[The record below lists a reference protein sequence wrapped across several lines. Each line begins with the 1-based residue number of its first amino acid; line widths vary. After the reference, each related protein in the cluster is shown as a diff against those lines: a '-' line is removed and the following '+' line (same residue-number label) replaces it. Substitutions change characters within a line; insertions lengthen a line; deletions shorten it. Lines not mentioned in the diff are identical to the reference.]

1 MLEKEGIQKRLTKSF
16 RLVAIIG
23 AVAAALGAIMLLVT
37 MTQYKSALVNY
48 GFSQGD
54 IGKAMVVFAETRS
67 ATRGIVGY
75 DDDSMVDAMME
86 LHDTKKEAFIEY
98 WAVIEETIVKDSERQ
113 VYDAINEK
121 LDAYWPVEQK
131 AIDIG
136 ATTDQALSAQAQA
149 MMTDEV
155 SPQYDEIYELMK
167 ELMNANVNEGNRLE
181 KNLQIVSFVFLIVM
195 VVIIIGA
202 IVISARMGAQIASG
216 IAGPLKDLEDRL
228 KTFAQGNLHDPFPE
242 VKTQDE
248 VASMI
253 DTAKEMATTLNTV
266 INDAGDLMGEMAKG
280 NYDISSTCKSS
291 YVGDFEKLLAAMR
304 DMRNAMITTINQIS
318 EASSQVS
325 AGASNLAESSQS
337 MAEGATDQAG
347 AVEELQATITNIT
360 SNIEQAADQAEVAY
374 NEAKKYAEEAAGSS
388 VEMKAMVDAMA
399 RIDETSNKI
408 GNIISEI
415 EDIAS
420 QTNLLSLNATIE
432 AARAGEA
439 GRGFAVVADQIRQ
452 LAEQTTKSAV
462 DTRELIEGA
471 LSEVQDGNKAA
482 ARVSESIEHVVEG
495 IQEIAESSKTV
506 SDVARGQATAIEQ
519 AEQGVNQISE
529 VVQSNSAAAQESSAT
544 SEELSAQAISLDEL
558 VGKFVLPN

>member
-98 WAVIEETIVKDSERQ
+98 WAIIEETIVKDSERQ

-136 ATTDQALSAQAQA
+136 ATTDQTLSTQAQA

-181 KNLQIVSFVFLIVM
+181 KTLQILSFIFLIVM
-195 VVIIIGA
+195 VVIIVGA
-202 IVISARMGAQIASG
+202 IAISARMGAQIASG
-216 IAGPLKDLEDRL
+216 IAGPLKELEDRL

-253 DTAKEMATTLNTV
+253 GTAKEMATTLNTV
-266 INDAGDLMGEMAKG
+266 INDAGDLMGEMSKG

-291 YVGDFEKLLAAMR
+291 YVGDFEKLLVAMR

-471 LSEVQDGNKAA
+471 LTEVQDGNKAA